1 MKASTELF
9 DLIKSLDGGEKG
21 YFKKHTFIN
30 SKSTADVNYLRLF
43 DSIAKQKEYDEQK
56 LRSQFRKH
64 AFARQFPVAKTYL
77 YNRILKA
84 LHSYHGSV
92 FEEIRNY
99 LHSAEILYYK
109 KLYSQSRKAL
119 NKAKKLSAHYDIHF
133 YSPAILAWESNLAVA
148 AYNLDW
154 VDEIVSESKSE
165 MGLLQ
170 NNQQYNML
178 VMNVMVLINRYG
190 SLRKKKPA

>member
-1 MKASTELF
+1 MLF
-9 DLIKSLDGGEKG
+9 
-21 YFKKHTFIN
+21 
-30 SKSTADVNYLRLF
+30 
-43 DSIAKQKEYDEQK
+43 
-56 LRSQFRKH
+56 RS
-64 AFARQFPVAKTYL
+64 
-77 YNRILKA
+77 ILKA

-109 KLYSQSRKAL
+109 KLYTQSHKAL
-119 NKAKKLSAHYDIHF
+119 NKAKKLCARHDIHF

-148 AYNLDW
+148 TYNLNW
-154 VDEIVSESKSE
+154 VDEIVSESKNE

-170 NNQQYNML
+170 NNQQYNLL

-190 SLRKKKPA
+190 SLQKKNLLKKNRNIFATCNRLSTAVMPSCVYRSSAKKMCCSIAMYTINHCMLFIMEQTCC